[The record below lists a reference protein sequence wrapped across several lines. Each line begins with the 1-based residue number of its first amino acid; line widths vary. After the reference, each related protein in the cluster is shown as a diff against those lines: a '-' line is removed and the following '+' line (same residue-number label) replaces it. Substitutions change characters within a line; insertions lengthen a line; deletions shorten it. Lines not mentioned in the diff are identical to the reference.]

1 MLCNCTSRTALTVSS
16 SATEDTVDNEGLE
29 DREEDE
35 EDRERMLD
43 PQQFEPMDATEAVRI
58 RAWFAMDCT

>member
-1 MLCNCTSRTALTVSS
+1 LTVSS

-35 EDRERMLD
+35 EDKERMLE
-43 PQQFEPMDATEAVRI
+43 PQQFEPMDATEAVRL
-58 RAWFAMDCT
+58 RAWFAMDCV